1 MPQTINIKCPGCGV
15 VLKVTNSKDEPEKR
29 FVCPKCGKRIV
40 VPFYKLKP
48 EDGETQLDGKE
59 GSQST
64 QMCGDELMQSCYLL
78 CEGKEYELPIG
89 SNTVGRLATTSIADV
104 QIDTDDLFMSREHA
118 VINVR
123 RLPNGGL
130 KIDISNFKNKNTT
143 KVNGVQLEHD
153 DAIVLHDDD
162 TVEMGNTTF
171 TFHTR

>member
-15 VLKVTNSKDEPEKR
+15 VLRVTNSKDEAEKR
-29 FVCPKCGKRIV
+29 IACPKCGKRLI

-64 QMCGDELMQSCYLL
+64 QMCGDDLLQSCYLL
-78 CEGKEYELPIG
+78 FEGKEYELSIG
-89 SNTVGRLATTSIADV
+89 SNTVGRLASTSIADV
-104 QIDTDDLFMSREHA
+104 QIETDDLFMSREHA

-143 KVNGVQLEHD
+143 KVNDYRLESD
-153 DAIVLHDDD
+153 DAIVLHDGD
-162 TVEMGNTTF
+162 TVEMGSTSM
-171 TFHTR
+171 TFHTK